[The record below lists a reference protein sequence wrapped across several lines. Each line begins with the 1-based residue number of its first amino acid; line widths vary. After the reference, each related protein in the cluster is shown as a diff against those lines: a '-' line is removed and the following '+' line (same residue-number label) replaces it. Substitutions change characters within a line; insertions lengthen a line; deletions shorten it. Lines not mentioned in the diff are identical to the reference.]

1 MMSAA
6 LAADLLWAH
15 INERAARF
23 SLHRQP
29 APCITETARYTKVR
43 HLQIAPLIHH
53 QVCRLQITMDDL
65 RAIVRIIECVTK
77 LTGPGGDLIRRK
89 DFLLFLSSQVR

>member
-53 QVCRLQITMDDL
+53 QVCGLQVTMDDL
-65 RAIVRIIECVTK
+65 RVIVRIIERLTK
-77 LTGPGGDLIRRK
+77 LTRPRGNLIRLE
-89 DFLLFLSSQVR
+89 DFLLFLSPQVR